1 MLKRVVL
8 GTLAFLAIVSIAGA
22 IWVRSVFT
30 KDTVRQALA
39 AQLSAALGEP
49 VVVDGIGASIYPRVT
64 VRLEGVS
71 VGTPVRVRIRNLR
84 LGTGLRALFSRQI
97 VGGTVHL
104 DGAIVT
110 LPLPAFGSAST
121 APSSGSGSP
130 LEIVSIDE
138 IVLNDVQVVSGGR
151 TLRGDIVAIPHG
163 EAVTLK
169 SIALAAEDTR
179 LTASGEITNLAGPV
193 GTLAIRAETLNFPR
207 LLDFLTAFAA
217 GSAGGPPPG
226 RAAAASPAPPAP
238 PADVTL
244 SLDAA
249 RATMGTLTLDGLKG
263 RAHATRQGIAFDS
276 IAFGVFGGRYTG
288 SMHVTADALPSY
300 RLQADVSDID
310 VAAMTAFA
318 GSPGVI
324 SGRLTGRLDVSGRS
338 ADMTSALAN
347 SRGTARIGI
356 RDGVVKRLG
365 LVKTIVVATSGR
377 ADAQLPSG
385 RSSTDEP
392 FTALG
397 ATLTIGAGAARTSD
411 LRFESPDVLMR
422 SAGSVRLDGSAIDLR
437 GDVQLSEALTQQAGR
452 DLVRYT
458 QEEGRVTLP
467 VTITGPAAAPSV
479 HVDVAAVAGRAI
491 KNRVQEELKKGLD
504 RLFKRVP

>member
-1 MLKRVVL
+1 MLKRLVL
-8 GTLAFLAIVSIAGA
+8 GGLALLAVVSIAGA

-39 AQLSAALGEP
+39 AQISAAIGQP

-64 VRLEGVS
+64 VTLEGVS

-110 LPLPAFGSAST
+110 LPLPPLGGSGPAT
-121 APSSGSGSP
+121 PASGSGSP

-163 EAVTLK
+163 EAVTLET
-169 SIALAAEDTR
+169 IALAAEDTR
-179 LTASGEITNLAGPV
+179 LTGSGEIANLAGPV
-193 GTLAIRAETLNFPR
+193 GTLAIRAETLNFPK

-217 GSAGGPPPG
+217 GSGYAGATGPS
-226 RAAAASPAPPAP
+226 AAPTPAP

-244 SLDAA
+244 SLEAA
-249 RATMGTLTLDGLKG
+249 RATMGTLALDALKG
-263 RAHATRQGIAFDS
+263 RARATRQGVTFDS

-288 SMHVTADALPSY
+288 SMTMTADALPSY

-318 GSPGVI
+318 GSPEVV

-338 ADMTSALAN
+338 ADMANALAN
-347 SRGTARIGI
+347 ARGTARVTIA
-356 RDGVVKRLG
+356 DGVVKRLG

-385 RSSTDEP
+385 TSSTDEP
-392 FTALG
+392 FTTLG
-397 ATLTIGAGAARTSD
+397 GTLVIGAGAARTTD

-437 GDVQLSEALTQQAGR
+437 GDVQLSDALTKQAGR

-467 VTITGPAAAPSV
+467 VTITGSAAAPSV

>member
-8 GTLAFLAIVSIAGA
+8 GTLVILAVVSIAGA
-22 IWVRSVFT
+22 LWVRSVFT
-30 KDTVRQALA
+30 RDTVRQALA
-39 AQLSAALGEP
+39 AQISAAIGQP
-49 VVVDGIGASIYPRVT
+49 VIVEGIGASIYPRVT
-64 VRLEGVS
+64 VTLDGVS
-71 VGTPVRVRIRNLR
+71 VGTPVRVRIRKLR

-97 VGGTVHL
+97 AGGTVHL

-110 LPLPAFGSAST
+110 LPLPPFGSRST
-121 APSSGSGSP
+121 APATASASP

-163 EAVTLK
+163 EAVTLE
-169 SIALAAEDTR
+169 SVALAAEDTR
-179 LTASGEITNLAGPV
+179 LTGSGEIANLAGPV

-217 GSAGGPPPG
+217 GSGHAASSQ
-226 RAAAASPAPPAP
+226 AAAPAPPAP

-244 SLDAA
+244 SLEAA
-249 RATMGTLTLDGLKG
+249 RATIGTLSLDALKG
-263 RAHATRQGIAFDS
+263 RARATRQGVTFDS
-276 IAFGVFGGRYTG
+276 IVFGVFGGRYAG
-288 SMHVTADALPSY
+288 SMNMTADALPSY
-300 RLQADVSDID
+300 RLQAEVSDID

-318 GSPGVI
+318 GSPGVV

-338 ADMTSALAN
+338 ADMASALAN
-347 SRGTARIGI
+347 ARGTAHIGI

-385 RSSTDEP
+385 TSSTDEP

-397 ATLTIGAGAARTSD
+397 GTLAIGAGAARTSD

-458 QEEGRVTLP
+458 QEQGRVTLP
-467 VTITGPAAAPSV
+467 VTITGSAAAPAV

-491 KNRVQEELKKGLD
+491 KNRVNEELKKGLD

>member
-1 MLKRVVL
+1 MLKRLVL
-8 GTLAFLAIVSIAGA
+8 GGLALLPVVSIAGA
-22 IWVRSVFT
+22 LWVRSVFT

-39 AQLSAALGEP
+39 AQISAAIGQP
-49 VVVDGIGASIYPRVT
+49 VVVEGIGASIYPRVT
-64 VRLEGVS
+64 VTLEGVS

-110 LPLPAFGSAST
+110 LPLPPLGSASAT
-121 APSSGSGSP
+121 PAAGSGSP

-138 IVLNDVQVVSGGR
+138 IVLNDVRVESGGR

-163 EAVTLK
+163 EAVTLE

-179 LTASGEITNLAGPV
+179 LTGSGEIANLAGPV

-217 GSAGGPPPG
+217 GSGHAPASGQ
-226 RAAAASPAPPAP
+226 AAAAPAAPAP

-244 SLDAA
+244 SLEAA
-249 RATMGTLTLDGLKG
+249 RATIGTLSLDGLKG
-263 RAHATRQGIAFDS
+263 RARATGQGVAFDS

-288 SMHVTADALPSY
+288 SMNMTADALPSY

-318 GSPGVI
+318 GSPGVVT
-324 SGRLTGRLDVSGRS
+324 GRLTGHVDVSGRS
-338 ADMTSALAN
+338 ADMASALAN
-347 SRGTARIGI
+347 SRGTARIAI

-377 ADAQLPSG
+377 ADAQLPAG
-385 RSSTDEP
+385 KSSSDEP

-397 ATLTIGAGAARTSD
+397 GTLVIGAGAARTTD

-458 QEEGRVTLP
+458 EEQGRVTLP
-467 VTITGPAAAPSV
+467 VTISGPAAAPSV